1 MALSDLAVRQAKA
14 TGKAYTLP
22 DLDGLSLAVTA
33 AGGRTWHFRYYWA
46 GKQKRMSLG
55 TYPEVTLREARSL
68 RDEARALLAKG
79 TNPRVHRKQ
88 KRTAVR
94 LADENTFDAVYR
106 KWLKHR
112 GLSLKEG
119 RQTTLSIL
127 PRIFDKDVLPALGKR
142 SVYEIKRPDL
152 LEVIAKIE
160 KRKALSVAEKV
171 RTWFNQLFRYA
182 LVIVP
187 GLEQNP
193 AADLDVVALPLPPVN
208 HNPFLRMAELPKL
221 LQRLRSYRGRRQ
233 TQLGLRLL
241 LLTGVRTGELRQAMP
256 DQFDLDR
263 GLWIIPPDVVKQ
275 LQLDMRKKRQ
285 QPKDIPPYIVP
296 LSIQAMEIVRH
307 LLDEFKPAQRHL
319 FRHDSD
325 LKKRISENTL
335 NGALKRMGYQERLTG
350 HGIRGTMSTALNE
363 IGYPKV
369 WVDAQLSHVDPNK
382 VSATYNHAEYVEQRR
397 RMMQDWADRLDL
409 FEQNQVEAASMPL
422 TVHLEGVPAFPSEQ
436 TANAPSTPVA
446 ASPILLVTKP
456 GDAMPLVSAART
468 SAAGGSAPSIG
479 RAAGAFGHS
488 AREDGAV
495 RCLRSAAQPSRRGVC
510 QDGGQVPQVDQLR
523 DQGGQLAGVER
534 RQPRPARAG
543 LAPRPTQA
551 RADPVRPEADQGCG
565 PLADLPCTTA
575 TALDAAGVFGTGGR
589 DGRQSRQARHGSEHS
604 REGKRMDPAA
614 SRSRLA
620 AGMRDRGET
629 AIPARLSGHQARAAG
644 ESCLGVRQGSIAAE
658 QVSHHDRWC
667 AGQRPHGDAS
677 A

>member
-94 LADENTFDAVYR
+94 LADENTFEAVYR

-193 AADLDVVALPLPPVN
+193 ASDLDVVVLPLPPVR
-208 HNPFLRMAELPKL
+208 HNPLLRMAELPKL
-221 LQRLRSYRGRRQ
+221 LQRLRKYRGRLQ

-241 LLTGVRTGELRQAMP
+241 LFTGVRTGELRLATP

-263 GLWIIPPDVVKQ
+263 GLWIIPPEVVKQ
-275 LQLDMRKKRQ
+275 LQVDMRRKRQ
-285 QPKDIPPYIVP
+285 LPKDIPPYIVP
-296 LSIQAMEIVRH
+296 LSVQAIEIVRH
-307 LLDEFKPAQRHL
+307 LLEQLKPAQHYL
-319 FRHDSD
+319 FRHDSE
-325 LKKRISENTL
+325 LKKRMSENTL
-335 NGALKRMGYQERLTG
+335 NGALKRMGYRDLLTG

-409 FEQNQVEAASMPL
+409 FEQNMVEAASMPL
-422 TVHLEGVPAFPSEQ
+422 TIHLEGVPVLSDEE
-436 TANAPSTPVA
+436 A
-446 ASPILLVTKP
+446 ASAPPKPAAASAPLLIVTRP
-456 GDAMPLVSAART
+456 GDAMPLVSAETHRLPAVPLPRSVMEEPLSDIQRQRMELVDVFEAPHNLPVAEYAKMAGKSRRWISYEIKAGNLLALNLGNRGQRVPDWHLDPVKHALIQAVLKLT
-468 SAAGGSAPSIG
+468 RGADPWQIYNALLQPRAKLRGGSALESVSATNLDKIIMAVSTTVKESEWSPQQV
-479 RAAGAFGHS
+479 AF
-488 AREDGAV
+488 A
-495 RCLRSAAQPSRRGVC
+495 
-510 QDGGQVPQVDQLR
+510 
-523 DQGGQLAGVER
+523 
-534 RQPRPARAG
+534 
-543 LAPRPTQA
+543 
-551 RADPVRPEADQGCG
+551 
-565 PLADLPCTTA
+565 
-575 TALDAAGVFGTGGR
+575 
-589 DGRQSRQARHGSEHS
+589 
-604 REGKRMDPAA
+604 
-614 SRSRLA
+614 
-620 AGMRDRGET
+620 
-629 AIPARLSGHQARAAG
+629 
-644 ESCLGVRQGSIAAE
+644 
-658 QVSHHDRWC
+658 
-667 AGQRPHGDAS
+667 
-677 A
+677 